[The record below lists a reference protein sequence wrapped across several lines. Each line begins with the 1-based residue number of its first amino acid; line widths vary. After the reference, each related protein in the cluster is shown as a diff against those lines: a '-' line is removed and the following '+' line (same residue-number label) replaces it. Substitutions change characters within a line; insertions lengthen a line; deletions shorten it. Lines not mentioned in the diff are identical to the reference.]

1 MRIRFSDIYRATLPF
16 HSGNEGWIGLEPRGL
31 EYHVVVP
38 VDAQIAKGV
47 MACNLP
53 TDGTPFG
60 GYSGWIYFR
69 CITYVQNEGDN
80 EEGRRLAAALQN
92 TEALI
97 DFASSRGIA
106 LVIEPADSL
115 ILNSGKLP
123 TDSATQQDDPARRS
137 GVASCI
143 QSPRA
148 GSRLIRCKGCQRTWE
163 TIGKLL
169 ADSGARI
176 YRYRADIDDFRR
188 GSYVFGH
195 ACGSD
200 VEVPVRWFG
209 RSRLSGKS
217 LAGSHA
223 CPGLCYYEH
232 SLSECNAVC
241 EGSVF
246 RRLAS
251 RLSAG
256 T

>member
-1 MRIRFSDIYRATLPF
+1 MRIKFSDIYRATLPF
-16 HSGNEGWIGLEPRGL
+16 HSGNEGWIGLEPHGL

-38 VDAQIAKGV
+38 VDVQIAKGV

-69 CITYVQNEGDN
+69 CLTYAQNEGDS
-80 EEGRRLAAALQN
+80 EDDRRLAAALQN
-92 TEALI
+92 REALI
-97 DFASSRGIA
+97 DFASSRGFE
-106 LVIEPADSL
+106 LVIDPTDSL
-115 ILNSGKLP
+115 IPKAETLGSGSVFRQDDEVQRPGVALCI
-123 TDSATQQDDPARRS
+123 DSA
-137 GVASCI
+137 G
-143 QSPRA
+143 A

-169 ADSGARI
+169 GDSAVRI

-195 ACGSD
+195 DCGSN

-223 CPGLCYYEH
+223 CPGLCYYEQ

-246 RRLAS
+246 RRLAN
-251 RLSAG
+251 RLRTRA
-256 T
+256 